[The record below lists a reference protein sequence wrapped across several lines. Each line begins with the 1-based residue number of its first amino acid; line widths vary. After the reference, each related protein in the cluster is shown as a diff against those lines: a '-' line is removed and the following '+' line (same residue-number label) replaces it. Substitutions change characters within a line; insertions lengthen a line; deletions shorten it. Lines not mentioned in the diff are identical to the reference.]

1 MHDLGDSYSGRPRDI
16 YVMYSKHR
24 CEQDKMYFN
33 TDMSDLA
40 PPGSHYTHRVISM
53 ALRIVIEDG
62 LPYRSASWHLWRD
75 HKVFVPFATV
85 QNWVEDAG
93 KKSGRQIS
101 GEYLDWALENFSGYP
116 AADEIYDGPF
126 CVLFIVDSIRRKRI
140 AYEVLDRDP
149 EKEDVLKFFRK
160 VDMIL
165 SLRGLSVLGATTDAS
180 PLYPEPITTVW
191 PNATHQVCEFHI
203 LKQLTLSVLRAVA
216 KVRKGLLSRIPKINR
231 GRPSTATQ
239 KRKARRGK
247 ALRAKLTDLFN
258 NRHLFVKHR
267 LTPREKKTVKRLT
280 HSRSQLKALRQ
291 LMDDVYALFDRRCRT
306 DTALA
311 KLSKLRSKLR
321 RFKSLNKTLQKINSR
336 NIEKALMFLDDSL
349 LEATSNSVEVAN
361 RRHRK
366 MQKTIYRVRT
376 EESITNRIALDMLRD
391 RENTIRQEALAVL
404 HYMRN

>member
-1 MHDLGDSYSGRPRDI
+1 MRTQ
-16 YVMYSKHR
+16 
-24 CEQDKMYFN
+24 E
-33 TDMSDLA
+33 
-40 PPGSHYTHRVISM
+40 
-53 ALRIVIEDG
+53 
-62 LPYRSASWHLWRD
+62 
-75 HKVFVPFATV
+75 
-85 QNWVEDAG
+85 

-101 GEYLDWALENFSGYP
+101 NEYLDWALENFSGYV

-126 CVLFIVDSIRRKRI
+126 CVLVMVDSIRRKRI

-149 EKEDVLKFFRK
+149 EKEDVLAFFKR
-160 VDMIL
+160 VDMIF
-165 SLRGLSVLGATTDAS
+165 SSRGLKVLGVTTDAS
-180 PLYPEPITTVW
+180 PLYPEPIATVW
-191 PNATHQVCEFHI
+191 PKATHQVCEFHI
-203 LKQLTLSVLRAVA
+203 LKEITLSVLRAVA
-216 KVRKGLLSRIPKINR
+216 KVRKGILSRIPKINP
-231 GRPSTATQ
+231 GRPSTTAQ

-258 NRHLFVKHR
+258 NRHLFVKHH
-267 LTPREKKTVKRLT
+267 LTVSEKKTVKRLT
-280 HSRSQLKALRQ
+280 HGRSQLKALRQ

-311 KLSKLRSKLR
+311 KLNKLRAKLR
-321 RFKSLNKTLQKINSR
+321 RFKNLNKTLQKINSH

-391 RENTIRQEALAVL
+391 QECMVHQDALAVL

>member
-1 MHDLGDSYSGRPRDI
+1 MDYRIEAPLGIYGETIKYLYLLPRCRI
-16 YVMYSKHR
+16 
-24 CEQDKMYFN
+24 
-33 TDMSDLA
+33 
-40 PPGSHYTHRVISM
+40 G
-53 ALRIVIEDG
+53 LRTRE
-62 LPYRSASWHLWRD
+62 
-75 HKVFVPFATV
+75 
-85 QNWVEDAG
+85 
-93 KKSGRQIS
+93 KKSGKQIN
-101 GEYLDWALENFSGYP
+101 GEYLDWALEDFSGYL

-126 CVLFIVDSIRRKRI
+126 CVLFIVDSLRRKRI

-165 SLRGLSVLGATTDAS
+165 SSHGLSVSGVTTDGS
-180 PLYPEPITTVW
+180 PLYPEPIATVW
-191 PNATHQVCEFHI
+191 PNAIHQVCEFHI
-203 LKQLTLSVLRAVA
+203 LKEITLSVLRSVSN
-216 KVRKGLLSRIPKINR
+216 VRKGLLSRIPKINR
-231 GRPSTATQ
+231 GRPSTTAQ

-247 ALRAKLTDLFN
+247 TLRAKLTDLFN
-258 NRHLFVKHR
+258 NRHLFVKHH
-267 LTPREKKTVKRLT
+267 LTPSEKKTIKCLTLT
-280 HSRSQLKALRQ
+280 HSRSLLKALRE

-311 KLSKLRSKLR
+311 KLNKLRSKLR
-321 RFKSLNKTLQKINSR
+321 RFKNLNKTLQKINSH

-349 LEATSNSVEVAN
+349 LEATSNSVEGAN

-391 RENTIRQEALAVL
+391 QENTIRQDALAVL

>member
-1 MHDLGDSYSGRPRDI
+1 MDCHIGVPLGI
-16 YVMYSKHR
+16 YGETTRYL
-24 CEQDKMYFN
+24 CLLPLY
-33 TDMSDLA
+33 
-40 PPGSHYTHRVISM
+40 
-53 ALRIVIEDG
+53 RIG
-62 LPYRSASWHLWRD
+62 L
-75 HKVFVPFATV
+75 KT
-85 QNWVEDAG
+85 QE

-101 GEYLDWALENFSGYP
+101 GEYLDWALENFSGYL

-149 EKEDVLKFFRK
+149 EKEDILAFFRK

-165 SLRGLSVLGATTDAS
+165 SSRGLKVSGITTDGS
-180 PLYPEPITTVW
+180 PLYPEPIDSVW
-191 PNATHQVCEFHI
+191 PMATHQVCEFHI
-203 LKQLTLSVLRAVA
+203 LKEITLSVLRSVA
-216 KVRKGLLSRIPKINR
+216 KVRKGFLNQIPKINR
-231 GRPSTATQ
+231 GRPSTAAQ

-247 ALRAKLTDLFN
+247 FLRDKLTDLFD
-258 NRHLFVKHR
+258 NRHLFVRHH
-267 LTPREKKTVKRLT
+267 LTVSERKILKRLS
-280 HSRSQLKALRQ
+280 HGRSQLKALRQ

-311 KLSKLRSKLR
+311 KLDKLRYKLK
-321 RFKSLNKTLQKINSR
+321 RFKDLNKILKKINSH

-349 LEATSNSVEVAN
+349 LEATSNSVEATN

-376 EESITNRIALDMLRD
+376 EESITNRIGLDMLRD
-391 RENTIRQEALAVL
+391 QECMVRQDVLAVL

>member
-1 MHDLGDSYSGRPRDI
+1 MGDPYTGRPRDI
-16 YVMYSKHR
+16 HVTYSKHR
-24 CEQDKMYFN
+24 CEQDNIYFN
-33 TDMSDLA
+33 SDMSDIA
-40 PPGSHYTHRVISM
+40 PPGLRYTHRVISM
-53 ALRIVIEDG
+53 ALRLVIEDG

-101 GEYLDWALENFSGYP
+101 GEYLDWALEHFSGYL

-126 CVLFIVDSIRRKRI
+126 CVLFIVDSIRRRRI
-140 AYEVLDRDP
+140 AYEVLDRAP
-149 EKEDVLKFFRK
+149 EKEDVLAFFRK

-165 SLRGLSVLGATTDAS
+165 SSRGLKVSGITTDGS
-180 PLYPEPITTVW
+180 PLYPEPIATVW
-191 PNATHQVCEFHI
+191 PMATHQVCEFHI
-203 LKQLTLSVLRAVA
+203 LKEITLSVLRSVA
-216 KVRKGLLSRIPKINR
+216 KVRKGFLNQIPKINR
-231 GRPSTATQ
+231 GRPSTAAQ

-247 ALRAKLTDLFN
+247 FLRDKLTDLFD
-258 NRHLFVKHR
+258 NRHLFVRHH
-267 LTPREKKTVKRLT
+267 LTVSERKILKRLS
-280 HSRSQLKALRQ
+280 HGRSQIKALRQ

-306 DTALA
+306 DTAPA
-311 KLSKLRSKLR
+311 KLGNLRSKLK
-321 RFKSLNKTLQKINSR
+321 RFKDLNKILQKINSH

-349 LEATSNSVEVAN
+349 LEATSNSVEATN

-376 EESITNRIALDMLRD
+376 EESITNRIGLDMLRD
-391 RENTIRQEALAVL
+391 QECMVRQDVLAVL